1 MHTNHTLGS
10 GNAYND
16 IRYRIH
22 WECNGQASAVARM
35 YLNDFSIKN
44 FGTTQNKMHDM
55 KYHCQ

>member
-1 MHTNHTLGS
+1 MILDTEYIGS
-10 GNAYND
+10 VMD
-16 IRYRIH
+16 R
-22 WECNGQASAVARM
+22 ASAVARM